1 MNVIFVF
8 NGLGNQMSQYALYLH
23 KKALGQKVRCV
34 FKNTAH
40 NGIELNRLFGIDI
53 DNSSFSSLYKMLQLL
68 FSYMKCRSYLRGV
81 KWILNKLHIN
91 GFIEEDDYS
100 YNSEILEE
108 RVGLNIYAGGWHH
121 YKYIEPIGETIRELY
136 KFPVIEDEANI
147 EIIKAASLKNSVAIH
162 IRRGDY
168 LNGKFGA
175 VCNETYYKNSIQ
187 YIESLIDSPK
197 YYVFSNDMEWSREF
211 LKGKDA
217 VFVDWNVKEDSWK
230 DMALMKSFKKLI
242 IANSTFSW
250 WAGWLGHDNLVLC
263 PPYFVGGEENSDI
276 YPPEWVKIKNR

>member
-100 YNSEILEE
+100 YN
-108 RVGLNIYAGGWHH
+108 
-121 YKYIEPIGETIRELY
+121 
-136 KFPVIEDEANI
+136 
-147 EIIKAASLKNSVAIH
+147 
-162 IRRGDY
+162 
-168 LNGKFGA
+168 
-175 VCNETYYKNSIQ
+175 
-187 YIESLIDSPK
+187 
-197 YYVFSNDMEWSREF
+197 
-211 LKGKDA
+211 
-217 VFVDWNVKEDSWK
+217 
-230 DMALMKSFKKLI
+230 
-242 IANSTFSW
+242 
-250 WAGWLGHDNLVLC
+250 
-263 PPYFVGGEENSDI
+263 
-276 YPPEWVKIKNR
+276 